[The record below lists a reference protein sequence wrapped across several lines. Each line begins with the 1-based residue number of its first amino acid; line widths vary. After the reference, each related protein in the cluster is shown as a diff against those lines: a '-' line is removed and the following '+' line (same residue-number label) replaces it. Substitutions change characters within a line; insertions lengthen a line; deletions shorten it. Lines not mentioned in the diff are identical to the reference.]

1 MTDTGA
7 LFAAVS
13 IPTVV
18 SLVGLVW
25 SQINASEFR
34 SELRAIWNEIIL
46 IRERLTRIETTLGL
60 APIAKQETTTK

>member
-18 SLVGLVW
+18 SLVGLVRN
-25 SQINASEFR
+25 QINASEFR

-46 IRERLTRIETTLGL
+46 IRERLTRIETQMGL
-60 APIAKQETTTK
+60 AKPETTTK